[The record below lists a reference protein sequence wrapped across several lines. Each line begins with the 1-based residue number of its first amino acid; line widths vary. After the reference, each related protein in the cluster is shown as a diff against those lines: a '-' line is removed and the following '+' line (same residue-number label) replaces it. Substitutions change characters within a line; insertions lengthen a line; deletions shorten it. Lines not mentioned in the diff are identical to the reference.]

1 MPAYGAIDTGFAGLV
16 VNGEDFID
24 SLVNADAAAIPFG
37 YPVWTQT
44 NFDNQA
50 FNYSA
55 GYFLRGVAVHTHK
68 EYIAVGA
75 YAVGD
80 VVGVLREGAIQVLV
94 GAAVQSGQNAYW
106 DNTAKAWTNV
116 TTGGTIQSPYRF
128 RTSGASGSIV
138 ELDVMKSPVALVG

>member
-1 MPAYGAIDTGFAGLV
+1 MPAYGAIDAGFAGLL
-16 VNGEDFID
+16 VNGEDLID
-24 SLVNADAAAIPFG
+24 SLVNADAAVIPFG
-37 YPVWTQT
+37 APVFTQT

-55 GYFLRGVAVHTHK
+55 GYLLRGVAVHTHK
-68 EYIAVGA
+68 EYIAAGA

-80 VVGVLREGAIQVLV
+80 VVGVLRVGAIQVLV

>member
-1 MPAYGAIDTGFAGLV
+1 MPAYGAIDTGFAGLL
-16 VNGEDFID
+16 VNGENFID
-24 SLVNADAAAIPFG
+24 SLVNADAAVIPFG
-37 YPVWTQT
+37 APVFTQT
-44 NFDNQA
+44 NYDNQA
-50 FNYSA
+50 FNYSS

-68 EYIAVGA
+68 EYIAAGT

-80 VVGVLREGAIQVLV
+80 VVGVLRVGAIQVLV
-94 GAAVQSGQNAYW
+94 GAAVQSSQNAYW